1 MGVCAIQLA
10 KERTLMRKIILLI
23 HLSLDGYMAGPN
35 DEMDWI
41 TYNSDLERYSHDM
54 TKTADA
60 TIFGRRTYYGMESFW
75 PTVPGNPASSPSEIA
90 YANWLNKATKI
101 VLSRTLQGSQWEN
114 TVIIHDN
121 AAEEIAKIK
130 GQPGQN
136 ILMFGSGEAAQML
149 MQHNLIDEYRI
160 NVNPVV
166 LGKGKPLFGNTR
178 LKLKLLGAQSFPG
191 GVAALRYEPEQR

>member
-1 MGVCAIQLA
+1 
-10 KERTLMRKIILLI
+10 MRKIILLI

-41 TYNSDLERYSHDM
+41 VYNSDLEKYSHDM

-60 TIFGRRTYYGMESFW
+60 TIFGRRTYHGMESFW
-75 PTVPGNPASSPSEIA
+75 PTVPGNPASTPAEVE

-101 VLSRTLQGSQWEN
+101 VLSRTLESAQWEN
-114 TVIIHDN
+114 THIIRDN

-136 ILMFGSGEAAQML
+136 ILMFGSGVAAQTL
-149 MQHNLIDEYRI
+149 MRHNLIDEYRI

-166 LGKGKPLFGNTR
+166 LGKGKPLFGDAR
-178 LKLKLLGAQSFPG
+178 LKLKLLEAQTFPG
-191 GVAALRYEPEQR
+191 GVAALRYEPDRS